1 MSEAATDLRYT
12 RRTETLRH
20 TCRRNSHRPAFSSR
34 SSPSANEVLGKILER
49 SQCADVDSHREQ
61 RVPVGFGL
69 TLYRHREHGSAVMLV
84 KEQRSDRFG
93 AGSRARRREHQ
104 PFGRSDVAVDTDEG
118 MSQPIGALMNK
129 SEGAVGPQI
138 DLT

>member
-1 MSEAATDLRYT
+1 
-12 RRTETLRH
+12 
-20 TCRRNSHRPAFSSR
+20 
-34 SSPSANEVLGKILER
+34 
-49 SQCADVDSHREQ
+49 
-61 RVPVGFGL
+61 PVGFGL

-138 DLT
+138 DLTHGEGNPLRIPPQRDMLWLGPRLENERPWCVKASGDDDLSVGRCGDRRVS